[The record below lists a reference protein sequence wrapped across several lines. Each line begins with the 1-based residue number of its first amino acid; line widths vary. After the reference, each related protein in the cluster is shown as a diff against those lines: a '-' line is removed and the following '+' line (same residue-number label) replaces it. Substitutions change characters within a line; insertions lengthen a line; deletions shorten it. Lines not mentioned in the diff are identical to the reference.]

1 MNEDK
6 TTEILKNA
14 ILLEKRGQAFYGK
27 VAEQA
32 SGKAVKQFFQIMA
45 DEEVKH
51 VRILAEQFKA
61 YQENQEFSTGDFK
74 NEHSGN
80 IASKVLTDEIKKELS
95 AADYEAAAI
104 SAAMSMEEK
113 AIKLYSDRSAE
124 AEDPNEKALYRW
136 LADWE
141 KQHLSFLS
149 DINKEITEQIWNDNN
164 FWPF

>member
-27 VAEQA
+27 VAQQA
-32 SGKAVKQFFQIMA
+32 SGQAVKQFFEMMA

-51 VRILAEQFKA
+51 VRILSEQFKA
-61 YQENQEFSTGDFK
+61 YQKNNEFTSGDFNK
-74 NEHSGN
+74 EHGGD
-80 IASKVLTDEIKKELS
+80 IASKIITDDLKKELS

-124 AEDPNEKALYRW
+124 TDDPNEKALYRW

-149 DINKEITEQIWNDNN
+149 DINKEITEQIWHDNS